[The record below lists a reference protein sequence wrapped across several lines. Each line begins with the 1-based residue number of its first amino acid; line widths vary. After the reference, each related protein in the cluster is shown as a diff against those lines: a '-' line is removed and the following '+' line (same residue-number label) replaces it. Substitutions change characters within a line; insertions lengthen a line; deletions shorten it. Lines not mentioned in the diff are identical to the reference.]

1 MAKKLSTLY
10 RCTFPSLQAKASGKR
25 FYAFSQNLLAKAP
38 ARRIARQGLA
48 VYAGGRCA
56 ARSRANAIREERLM
70 QRVTIHTDGS
80 CLGNPGPG
88 GWAAVLG
95 LEGTEHRK
103 ELAGGFSLTTNNR
116 MEIMAVLEAL
126 DALRE
131 PCAVELFTDSQYV
144 CNSVEKRWLW
154 AWQKKNWV
162 KADKK
167 PVKNVDLWQRLLPQL
182 ARHKVRFHWLR
193 GHAGHA
199 ENERCD
205 ALARACAARRDLPP
219 DPGFNPQDL

>member
-1 MAKKLSTLY
+1 
-10 RCTFPSLQAKASGKR
+10 
-25 FYAFSQNLLAKAP
+25 
-38 ARRIARQGLA
+38 
-48 VYAGGRCA
+48 
-56 ARSRANAIREERLM
+56 M
-70 QRVTIHTDGS
+70 QHVTIHTDGS

-88 GWAAVLG
+88 GWAAVLC
-95 LEGTEHRK
+95 LQSAAHRK
-103 ELAGGFSLTTNNR
+103 ELAGGYALTTNNR

-126 DALRE
+126 DALKT

-144 CNSVEKRWLW
+144 CNSVEKRWIW
-154 AWQKKNWV
+154 AWQKRNWL

-199 ENERCD
+199 ENEHCD
-205 ALARACAARRDLPP
+205 VLARTCAARRDLPP